1 MILWPFVFFRV
12 CYLTCVYPPSPSPAE
27 VSGVDGALGKRRLFY
42 SPVCFGMFILG
53 EHKPLLIRSFSNI
66 RYWLCSSDPRP
77 ASQLYGKS
85 DAGLNIGYALFI
97 SDIFTFFVSKGNIVF
112 FGTKRANNVRMVCL
126 ILLCIARGGT
136 YIVEQPGSS
145 VLREY
150 HRFDWLCETTREPWQ
165 QF

>member
-27 VSGVDGALGKRRLFY
+27 VSGVDGASGKRRLFY

-97 SDIFTFFVSKGNIVF
+97 SDIFTFFCFK
-112 FGTKRANNVRMVCL
+112 
-126 ILLCIARGGT
+126 
-136 YIVEQPGSS
+136 
-145 VLREY
+145 REY
-150 HRFDWLCETTREPWQ
+150 SVFWDQARQQCKDGLPHLIMHCPRRHIYSRTTG
-165 QF
+165 FKCSS